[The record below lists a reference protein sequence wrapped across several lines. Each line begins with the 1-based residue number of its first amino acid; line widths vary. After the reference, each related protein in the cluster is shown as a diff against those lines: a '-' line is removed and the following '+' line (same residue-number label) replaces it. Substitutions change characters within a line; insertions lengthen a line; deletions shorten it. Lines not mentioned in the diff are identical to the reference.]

1 MNYITVKDQIHIYKP
16 KKYLKSNGKSKR
28 FKCPNCSHGKTT
40 HNNLRSIVFTTNGK
54 KEKIGFYCDSCLNI
68 YLIDKF
74 KFSKVFQADI
84 TLNKTARI

>member
-1 MNYITVKDQIHIYKP
+1 MNYITVKDQIHIYTP
-16 KKYLKSNGKSKR
+16 KKYIKSNATHKR

-40 HNNLRSIVFTTNGK
+40 HNNLRLITFNSSNKRIN
-54 KEKIGFYCDSCLNI
+54 IGYYCDSCLNI

-84 TLNKTARI
+84 TLNKTKRI